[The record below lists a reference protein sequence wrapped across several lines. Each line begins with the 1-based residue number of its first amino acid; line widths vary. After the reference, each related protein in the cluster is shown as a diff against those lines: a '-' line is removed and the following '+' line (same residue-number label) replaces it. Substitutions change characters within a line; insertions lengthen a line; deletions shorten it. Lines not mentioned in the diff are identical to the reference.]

1 MNQGG
6 GFNNG
11 GGGGANKEG
20 KLMIDDYIGF
30 RVGEENGCQDVQ
42 GDGCD

>member
-20 KLMIDDYIGF
+20 KLMIDDSIGC